1 MGINTIMRN
10 AMQTRFCITDDFL
23 FTFHSASRELNV
35 KDTNLSAQE
44 ILDMCIMSV
53 NLPEVSSS
61 TEAVLQGGEYRIYN
75 AIFRPFE
82 ITATFRDFGS
92 TDLRNYFASAWMDS
106 QRGYFDDVACKVS
119 IQHRGKVMFESSE
132 CLVTSVS
139 QVELDNGST
148 QVAEFTVSMTSPYY
162 TNDEISKFGSDAY
175 RPETSTGGSVN
186 NPVGGVS
193 GAFSTVSSAINQG
206 SSVLGDLQ
214 GIVGKV
220 QSWF

>member
-1 MGINTIMRN
+1 MSINTIMRN
-10 AMQTRFCITDDFL
+10 ATQSRWTLTDDFL
-23 FTFHSASRELNV
+23 FTFHSGSRELNI
-35 KDTNLSAQE
+35 KDTNLNSQE

-82 ITATFRDFGS
+82 ISATFRDFGS

-175 RPETSTGGSVN
+175 RPDSSTGGTTSS
-186 NPVGGVS
+186 PVGAVS